1 MKDPR
6 SIDGKIVQRYATQR
20 RKKCSTCRYEENIG
34 PIYICG
40 YMDLTE
46 ERRGCPP
53 GDGCKRYERV
63 QVQRKP
69 PRPPQPTTA
78 ARITRTSPSW
88 AIAGIAATA
97 AARLPV
103 LMKSLRVIF
112 LFSPLSPLVEIKW
125 LSRRFAALSG

>member
-20 RKKCSTCRYEENIG
+20 RKKCSTCRYEEKLG

-40 YMDLTE
+40 YMDMTE

-63 QVQRKP
+63 QVQVQRKP
-69 PRPPQPTTA
+69 PRPPQPMVRREMLDA
-78 ARITRTSPSW
+78 DKDAQEQKGSSHFDN
-88 AIAGIAATA
+88 AI
-97 AARLPV
+97 
-103 LMKSLRVIF
+103 
-112 LFSPLSPLVEIKW
+112 
-125 LSRRFAALSG
+125 RRESDRN

>member
-6 SIDGKIVQRYATQR
+6 SIDGKIVQRYVSQR
-20 RKKCSTCRYEENIG
+20 RKKCSTCRYEERLG

-40 YMDLTE
+40 YMDMTE

-69 PRPPQPTTA
+69 PRPPQPM
-78 ARITRTSPSW
+78 
-88 AIAGIAATA
+88 
-97 AARLPV
+97 V
-103 LMKSLRVIF
+103 
-112 LFSPLSPLVEIKW
+112 
-125 LSRRFAALSG
+125 RREMLDADKDAQEQKGSSHFDDTIRRESDKN